1 MGVSFNSIF
10 YFRQFNHHLSVIPA
24 CSRELMSCVG
34 RLCKEYLYLYNS
46 LPLIPTPPLIMA
58 VNIGEAVGCPLPS
71 KPPWFHSSLRVCGG
85 HCVPLVG
92 QQGPPEGGD
101 DGEDAE

>member
-58 VNIGEAVGCPLPS
+58 VNIGEAVGCLLPS
-71 KPPWFHSSLRVCGG
+71 KPPCQDLTLAWYKLHQTILCTYHLLASLW
-85 HCVPLVG
+85 
-92 QQGPPEGGD
+92 
-101 DGEDAE
+101 AELS

>member
-58 VNIGEAVGCPLPS
+58 VNIGEAVGCLLPS
-71 KPPWFHSSLRVCGG
+71 KPPWVNITYVELSTDLCEVSQCTKKDPFNIVSQLDS
-85 HCVPLVG
+85 
-92 QQGPPEGGD
+92 
-101 DGEDAE
+101 